1 MIIGGPGS
9 GKASA
14 LLNLISQQDDIDKIY
29 LYAKD
34 LNKPTYQ
41 SLIEKREIT
50 GTKYLN
56 DLNLFIEHSNIMDI
70 AQTEKDMI
78 ADIMNNKT
86 FPAVFSRCFI
96 TQSYFSAPKDVK

>member
-34 LNKPTYQ
+34 LNKPIYQ

-56 DLNLFIEHSNIMDI
+56 DPNLFIEHSNIMD
-70 AQTEKDMI
+70 
-78 ADIMNNKT
+78 
-86 FPAVFSRCFI
+86 
-96 TQSYFSAPKDVK
+96 YFYENINDYSPNRKRHDCRYYE